1 MKVST
6 AVLHLAGKDPQKVYQ
21 LGGKVYTSLTSN
33 PSVFIQSEPTLL
45 ELNTETI
52 KLDTLLKSKDG
63 SKQKNQ
69 AILDQTDVVY
79 TILKSLAAY
88 TNKIA
93 NGDKSIILLSGFD
106 CNNEPTTH
114 DIPGK
119 AIIKRLEDGNT
130 SCSVK
135 IFMEALADADRY
147 KVEINTTSNA
157 NDPASWK
164 TVLDFGSINRLE
176 LKDLPRGQE
185 IFLRV
190 SGGNTWGWGIASESA
205 SFIPR

>member
-1 MKVST
+1 MKTCT
-6 AVLHLAGKDPQKVYQ
+6 AVLHLASKDPQKVYQ
-21 LGGKVYTSLTSN
+21 LSGKVYTGLITN
-33 PSVFIQSEPTLL
+33 PSVFIQTEPILM

-69 AILDQTDVVY
+69 AIIDQTDVVY
-79 TILKSLAAY
+79 AMLKSLIGY

-119 AIIKRLEDGNT
+119 VLIKWLENGNT

-135 IFMEALADADRY
+135 IYVEALADADRY
-147 KVEINTTSNA
+147 KVEISTTP
-157 NDPASWK
+157 NDPSSWK

-176 LKDLPRGQE
+176 LKDLTRGQE

-190 SGGNTWGWGIASESA
+190 SGGNTWGWGIASEPA
-205 SFIPR
+205 SFIPQ